1 MENKSYTLAEVEEK
15 ATAFLNRKKD
25 RNETTFLNY
34 RTSVNYFLYYM
45 EHIEGLTEL
54 TTDNKEV
61 VVDGFQG
68 KLFKGFTYESEGN
81 KKEVKLKPS
90 AVNTHIRR
98 IKTFLNSIGLK
109 IKKLKKLPVNKP
121 EYKALDVK
129 DIKLLLAEC
138 SNLWKKKEI
147 AVRNET
153 LIRFLFNTAF
163 RINEALGIKTSDV
176 VEEGSSYYVM
186 IQEKGKP
193 KGTLTEVAIS
203 EATYKMLMDYINL
216 KAVPS
221 DYVFSTTRPSTDGK
235 AKKLSREYFTKD
247 IRKLASY
254 TDLKHGTNISATVKN
269 NSSHFLRHSKSLF
282 LLNVKKYD
290 ITKVKK
296 ILRHESINSTLI
308 YLNHEKKVI
317 DEIRISN
324 DI

>member
-1 MENKSYTLAEVEEK
+1 MENKKYSLTELKEE
-15 ATAFLNRKKD
+15 ATEFLNRKRN
-25 RNETTFLNY
+25 RNETTYINY
-34 RTSVNYFLYYM
+34 RTSINYFLYY
-45 EHIEGLTEL
+45 IEDIAELTEI
-54 TTDNKEV
+54 TSDNKEAV
-61 VVDGFQG
+61 IEGFQG
-68 KLFKGFTYESEGN
+68 TLFKGFIYHVKGAE
-81 KKEVKLKPS
+81 KEVELKPS
-90 AVNTHIRR
+90 AVNTHVRR
-98 IKTFLNSIGLK
+98 TKTFLNSIGLT
-109 IKKLKKLPVNKP
+109 IYKLKKLPVNAP

-129 DIKLLLAEC
+129 DIRLLIEEC
-138 SNLWKKKEI
+138 SNLWKKEEI

-176 VEEGSSYYVM
+176 YKTGSNYVVR

-203 EATYKMLMDYINL
+203 ENTYNMLQDYINL

-221 DYVFSTTRPSTDGK
+221 DYVFSTTRASTNGK

-254 TDLKHGTNISATVKN
+254 TDYKHKTNISATVEN

-282 LLNVKKYD
+282 LLDVKKYD
-290 ITKVKK
+290 VTKVKR

-317 DEIRISN
+317 NEIRVNN

>member
-1 MENKSYTLAEVEEK
+1 MENKTYTITEVKEK
-15 ATAFLNRKKD
+15 ATDFLNRKKD

-34 RTSVNYFLYYM
+34 RTSVNYFIYYM
-45 EHIEGLTEL
+45 EHITGLTEL
-54 TTDNKEV
+54 TTDNKEDV
-61 VVDGFQG
+61 IEGFQG
-68 KLFKGFTYESEGN
+68 TLFKGFTYETEGTE
-81 KKEVKLKPS
+81 KKIKLKPS

-109 IKKLKKLPVNKP
+109 IKRLKKLPVNEP

-129 DIKLLLAEC
+129 DIRLLLAEC
-138 SNLWKKKEI
+138 SNLWKKEEI

-163 RINEALGIKTSDV
+163 RVNEALGIKTSDI
-176 VEEGSSYYVM
+176 VEDGSNYYVR

-203 EATYKMLMDYINL
+203 EATYKMLKDYINL

-221 DYVFSTTRPSTDGK
+221 DYVFSTTRPSADGK

-247 IRKLASY
+247 VRKLASY
-254 TDLKHGTNISATVKN
+254 TDLKHKTNISATVEN

-317 DEIRISN
+317 NEIRISN

>member
-1 MENKSYTLAEVEEK
+1 MENKTYTLTEVKEK
-15 ATAFLNRKKD
+15 ASDFLNRKRN
-25 RNETTFLNY
+25 RNETTYLNY
-34 RTSVNYFLYYM
+34 RTSVNYFLYYI
-45 EHIEGLTEL
+45 EHIAGLTEL
-54 TTDNKEV
+54 TSDNKEDV
-61 VVDGFQG
+61 IEGFQG
-68 KLFKGFTYESEGN
+68 TLLKGFTYAVEGTE
-81 KKEVKLKPS
+81 KEVELKPS

-109 IKKLKKLPVNKP
+109 IERLKKLPVNAP

-129 DIKLLLAEC
+129 DIRLLIEEC
-138 SNLWKKKEI
+138 SNLWKKEEI

-176 VEEGSSYYVM
+176 YNAGSNYVVR

-203 EATYKMLMDYINL
+203 EATYNMLQDYINL

-221 DYVFSTTRPSTDGK
+221 DYVFSTTRPSTNGK
-235 AKKLSREYFTKD
+235 AKRLSREYFTKD

-254 TDLKHGTNISATVKN
+254 VDVKHKTNISATVEN

-282 LLNVKKYD
+282 LLDVKKYD
-290 ITKVKK
+290 VTKVKR

-317 DEIRISN
+317 NEIRVNN